1 MADMP
6 LRIPSNAKGILK
18 KTGWLLGNCLEQGVG
33 EYVNHHLQVE
43 QSGSEQAVC
52 TALRYSDRDL
62 DASPAILSDLTP
74 YYLKKN
80 FTFFN
85 I

>member
-1 MADMP
+1 MIIGLIVADMP
-6 LRIPSNAKGILK
+6 SRIPSNAKG

-33 EYVNHHLQVE
+33 EYVNCYLQVE

-52 TALRYSDRDL
+52 TALRYSDGDL
-62 DASPAILSDLTP
+62 DASGHPTP